1 MVLPHPSIVSDEEGR
16 GLGALTN
23 SPPLTSWEGIG
34 EKTRQGERKAKRL
47 DKDGIGKKT

>member
-23 SPPLTSWEGIG
+23 AHQLGGNWG
-34 EKTRQGERKAKRL
+34 ENSARREESKNT
-47 DKDGIGKKT
+47 